1 MDGINM
7 LEVMGLIFRGG
18 EVKKAK
24 DGVPAN
30 IDININVDKITQKA
44 PDGVILEF
52 TYAVDYKPD
61 IGSLRMTGEAF
72 CRDSPENLK
81 KMLVEYK
88 KAKIVPMEFGAT
100 AINMIN
106 ANAGMNSIFLL
117 RPFNLLPPFMPPLIA
132 TEAKVIAKEKPVK
145 KK

>member
-1 MDGINM
+1 M
-7 LEVMGLIFRGG
+7 LEVMGLAFKGG

-24 DGVPAN
+24 DGVPSK
-30 IDININVDKITQKA
+30 IDININIDKITQKT

-52 TYAVDYKPD
+52 TYAVDYNPD
-61 IGSLRMTGEAF
+61 IGALRIRGEAY
-72 CRDSPENLK
+72 CRDTPENLK
-81 KMLVEYK
+81 KMLIEYK
-88 KAKIVPMEFGAT
+88 KAKIIPMEFGAT

-132 TEAKVIAKEKPVK
+132 TDAKVAAARPVK

>member
-1 MDGINM
+1 M
-7 LEVMGLIFRGG
+7 LEVMGLAFKGG

-30 IDININVDKITQKA
+30 IDININIDKITQKT

-61 IGSLRMTGEAF
+61 VGALRIHGEAY
-72 CRDSPENLK
+72 CKDTPENLK
-81 KMLVEYK
+81 KMLAEYK
-88 KAKIVPMEFGAT
+88 KAKVVPMEFGAT

-132 TEAKVIAKEKPVK
+132 TEAKLAAKDKPVARK
-145 KK
+145 K

>member
-1 MDGINM
+1 M
-7 LEVMGLIFRGG
+7 LEVMGLTFRGG
-18 EVKKAK
+18 EVKKAR

-30 IDININVDKITQKA
+30 IDVNINVDKITQKT

-52 TYAVDYKPD
+52 TYAVDYMPD
-61 IGSLRMTGEAF
+61 IGSLRISGEAF
-72 CRDSPENLK
+72 CRDTPENLK
-81 KMLVEYK
+81 RMLIEYK

-132 TEAKVIAKEKPVK
+132 TEAKIAAKDKPVK

>member
-1 MDGINM
+1 MSGIIM

-30 IDININVDKITQKA
+30 IDININVDKITQKT

-61 IGSLRMTGEAF
+61 IGSLRIMGEAF
-72 CRDSPENLK
+72 CRDNPENIK
-81 KMLVEYK
+81 RMLVEYK

-132 TEAKVIAKEKPVK
+132 TEAKIVAKEKPAK

>member
-1 MDGINM
+1 M
-7 LEVMGLIFRGG
+7 LEVMGLTFRGG

-24 DGVPAN
+24 DGVPSN
-30 IDININVDKITQKA
+30 IDINVNVDKITQKT
-44 PDGVILEF
+44 PEGVILEF

-61 IGSLRMTGEAF
+61 IGALRIHGEVF
-72 CRDSPENLK
+72 CRDTPDNIK
-81 KMLVEYK
+81 RMLVEYK
-88 KAKIVPMEFGAT
+88 KAKIIPMEFGAT

-132 TEAKVIAKEKPVK
+132 TEAKVVAKDKPAAK